1 MRTVGQ
7 ILREARD
14 KKSLSLDEAE
24 KATKIRKK
32 ILVLLEESNWKDL
45 PSPTFVKGLLKNYG
59 LFLGL
64 DTKKLLAF
72 FRREYDEPK
81 VQKHLVTSK
90 SSGLKIRFTPQLV
103 TTSVIALAILAASF
117 YLFSQYRSFT
127 SAPLLEISE
136 PRGNVKVETL
146 DISVVGKTYT
156 DATLKINGQKIQISP
171 GGTFS
176 VAVSLVEGINT
187 IVITAE
193 NRFGKISTEKRTV
206 VVDSKIAG
214 AESSVGVKEKVS
226 LTLKI
231 GPNAAN
237 IRIELDG
244 KKTFEGVLVFGS
256 IREISAKERVKIFTS
271 NAGSTKVKFNGKDEV
286 LGKEGESLERT
297 FK

>member
-103 TTSVIALAILAASF
+103 TTLVIALAILAASF

>member
-7 ILREARD
+7 ILKEARD
-14 KKSLSLDEAE
+14 KKSLSLGEAE
-24 KATKIRKK
+24 KATKIRRK
-32 ILVLLEESNWKDL
+32 ILVLLEESNWKNL

-81 VQKHLVTSK
+81 LQKHLVASK
-90 SSGLKIRFTPQLV
+90 SKKPKIRFTPQLV
-103 TTSVIALAILAASF
+103 TTLVIALAILAASF

-127 SAPLLEISE
+127 AAPLLEISE
-136 PRGNVKVETL
+136 PKGNVKVEAL

-256 IREISAKERVKIFTS
+256 IREFSAKERVKIFTS
-271 NAGSTKVKFNGKDEV
+271 NAGSTKVEFNGKEEA